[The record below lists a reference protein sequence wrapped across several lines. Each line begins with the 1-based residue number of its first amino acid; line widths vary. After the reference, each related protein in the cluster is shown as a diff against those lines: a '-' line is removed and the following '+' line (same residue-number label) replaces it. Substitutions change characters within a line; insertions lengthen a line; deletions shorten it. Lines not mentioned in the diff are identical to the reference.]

1 MQLAIDAKPVSE
13 VPVRLGAGDLLRA
26 LPLRFPS
33 KEYALLPQV
42 RNCTGFGGSIRTA
55 DALAVSLWPS
65 RGIHLSGIEIKV
77 SRGDWNRERAMPEKA
92 EELAQ
97 YCDFWWIVAPK
108 GVVPVSDLPP
118 TWGLLEFDGQKWRA
132 PKTAKKLKPKPLGRE
147 FLASVMRKVAEVS
160 VPISEIEATV
170 AEKVKAVK
178 ERIADDAKWLRTEHE
193 VLKKRITVFEEAS
206 GVNLSRFWDLG
217 DVGAAVRQVMYGE
230 HTKIEARLKLLRESA
245 ESILKEID
253 QHVPQARKETA
264 DDQPL

>member
-1 MQLAIDAKPVSE
+1 MQLAIETKAVGE
-13 VPVRLGAGDLLRA
+13 APVRLGAGDLLKA

-42 RNCTGFGGSIRTA
+42 RNCTGFGSTIRTA

-65 RGIHLSGIEIKV
+65 RGIHISGIEIKV

-108 GVVPVSDLPP
+108 GVVPVIDVPA

-132 PKTAKKLKPKPLGRE
+132 VKAAKQIKPKPLSRE
-147 FLASVMRKVAEVS
+147 FLAAVLRKVAEVS

-170 AEKVKAVK
+170 EAKVKAIR
-178 ERIADDAKWLRTEHE
+178 ETISDSAKWVREDLDA
-193 VLKKRITVFEEAS
+193 LNNRIKVFEQAS
-206 GVNLSRFWDLG
+206 GVRLSERWTLG
-217 DVGAAVRQVMYGE
+217 DVGDAVRQVMTGE
-230 HTKIEARLKLLRESA
+230 HTRVEKRLKLLRESA
-245 ESILKEID
+245 AQILQDID
-253 QHVPQARKETA
+253 RQLPTSTKGTT